1 MTWQPQIEG
10 NPGSHFYVQFRKT
23 QETQF
28 LSSEEELNGDSIVIR
43 GLDPDVEYDFRV
55 SMSYNCLSSL
65 MTDG

>member
-55 SMSYNCLSSL
+55 
-65 MTDG
+65 